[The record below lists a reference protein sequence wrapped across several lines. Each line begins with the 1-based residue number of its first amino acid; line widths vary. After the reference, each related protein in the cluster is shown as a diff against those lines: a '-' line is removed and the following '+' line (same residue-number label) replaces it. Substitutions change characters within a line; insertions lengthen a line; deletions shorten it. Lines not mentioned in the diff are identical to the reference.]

1 MSTGPGPTRKAD
13 GSHDASADEV
23 SHLPVE
29 DEAHQEDVDSGQIL
43 DDGLDVMLE
52 TPGPV
57 LVNSFMPP
65 PPSPTSGAPE
75 EEAESAEESG
85 SPTNLA
91 YEDLLAKLVLP
102 AKASEPEPALPMP
115 VSPLPLPDPT
125 PTAEPF
131 KHPSSPSFLVAPP
144 TDERTLVTENPL
156 LAEEQQAA
164 VREGRTSSREVPNAI
179 REEMRSALT
188 EPVSSG
194 AANSKLLYLMLGGL
208 LVLGCMILGVLV
220 LKLFMPTPAPPPPIV
235 IRQAPPLPP
244 PAPPAHVEPLPPTEA
259 VVPAVAEPAPN
270 PVPPTEME
278 QKPAAGS
285 PEEAAS
291 PEPSQPKVH
300 KSVVRPKVP
309 HAAVV
314 KPAPAPKPA
323 APAKAEKPVAGKKT
337 GKSGGHGW
345 VDPFDN

>member
-131 KHPSSPSFLVAPP
+131 KRPSSPSFLVAPP

-235 IRQAPPLPP
+235 IRQAPALPP